1 MPPPFPVITSNSTLC
16 LLCARA
22 QSSHNLGIKL
32 KEMPWDITGTTMW
45 VPDGRC
51 DMRDVGLIARLFGS
65 MEGDGN
71 YDDRAD
77 IAGPTN
83 GPDGKIDM
91 RDVGLVARHF
101 GETL

>member
-1 MPPPFPVITSNSTLC
+1 
-16 LLCARA
+16 
-22 QSSHNLGIKL
+22 
-32 KEMPWDITGTTMW
+32 MPWDITGTTMW

-65 MEGDGN
+65 IEGDGN
-71 YDDRAD
+71 YDVRAD

-83 GPDGKIDM
+83 GADGKIDM

-101 GETL
+101 GETI